1 MLYLV
6 TMLVSFV
13 GAMIQ
18 GVTGFGAA
26 LTMMTLLPYFVALPQ
41 AVALSGVIPMVQMA
55 VLVWLYRRAINWRR
69 VVIPSIFYLIGCWLS
84 ITYTL
89 EFDPRHLKFVFG
101 IFLIIV
107 GIYFLR
113 FSERVKVKDTILVM
127 VVCSFASGLCNGLFG
142 IGGPLMVLY
151 YLAACDSM
159 DEYIGNIQ
167 CLFLI
172 TDIYCLG
179 LRAQEGIFTSALIG
193 PSIVG
198 IIAILL
204 GQVVASKIVSKIE
217 NESVIR
223 LCTYVMVCV
232 SGVIMAVTNI

>member
-1 MLYLV
+1 MGSL
-6 TMLVSFV
+6 
-13 GAMIQ
+13 
-18 GVTGFGAA
+18 
-26 LTMMTLLPYFVALPQ
+26 
-41 AVALSGVIPMVQMA
+41 
-55 VLVWLYRRAINWRR
+55 VLVDRSWY
-69 VVIPSIFYLIGCWLS
+69 
-84 ITYTL
+84 
-89 EFDPRHLKFVFG
+89 
-101 IFLIIV
+101 
-107 GIYFLR
+107 
-113 FSERVKVKDTILVM
+113 
-127 VVCSFASGLCNGLFG
+127 
-142 IGGPLMVLY
+142 LY